1 MVSLLTNQSAITA
14 LQNLAQTN
22 RSLQTTQSRIST
34 GLRVQDASDN
44 AAYWSISTTMQ
55 SDNKALSTV
64 KDALSLGKAK
74 IDVATAALTSVKDVV
89 NEIKTKLVAARE
101 PGVDRTKVQDEITA
115 LQDQLKSISDSAVFS
130 GQNWLSVDSS
140 DSGYNGTKNIVAS
153 FTRDTSGAISI
164 STIDVDITKTEL
176 YDAADQTGILDKDR
190 TQGGSTV
197 AIKDIDISALTDS
210 SADQTTIDEYI
221 KIVDSGLNDIISAA
235 SSLGAA
241 KTRVTLQQNFIQKLS
256 DSITSGVGALVDA
269 DMNEEST
276 RLQALQTQQQLGVQ
290 SLSIANQSAQMI
302 MQLFR

>member
-14 LQNLAQTN
+14 LQNLSQTN
-22 RSLQTTQSRIST
+22 RNLQTTQSRIST

-101 PGVDRTKVQDEITA
+101 PGVDRTKVQDELTS

-130 GQNWLSVDSS
+130 GQNWLSVDSGAA
-140 DSGYNGTKNIVAS
+140 GYNSSKSVVAS
-153 FTRDTSGAISI
+153 FTRDTAGAISI
-164 STIDVDITKTEL
+164 STIDIDISKTEL
-176 YDAADQTGILDKDR
+176 FDSADQTGILDKDR
-190 TQGGSTV
+190 TEGGSTV
-197 AIKDIDISALTDS
+197 SIMNMDISALTDAA
-210 SADQTTIDEYI
+210 ADQTKIDEFI
-221 KIVDSGLNDIISAA
+221 KIADSGLSDIISAA

-241 KTRVTLQQNFIQKLS
+241 KTRVSLQQNFIQKLS
-256 DSITSGVGALVDA
+256 DSITTGVGALVDA

-290 SLSIANQSAQMI
+290 ALSIANQSSQMI